1 MLFTLKGAVAATA
14 QSVARLDGR
23 MKGMEE
29 IIQRHFGGGSSSSV
43 SSDTD
48 ASASSGSSP
57 LAFPIPVDNEV
68 ELDTLELQL
77 SDPNNRKLL
86 VGAF

>member
-29 IIQRHFGGGSSSSV
+29 IQRHFGGGSSSSV